1 MPQTMVNSTQD
12 TTLCHIRPTN
22 NMGAAVIR
30 AEYAW
35 YTVVPFGEIEA
46 SPSDSKHV
54 G

>member
-12 TTLCHIRPTN
+12 THIGPTN
-22 NMGAAVIR
+22 GMVAAVIW

-35 YTVVPFGEIEA
+35 NKVVPFGEIEA
-46 SPSDSKHV
+46 SPSDPKHV